1 MTDKEKLVAIEGRFY
16 SWSYLSDQQEAD
28 IAWLIK
34 TLKGKLNGN

>member
-1 MTDKEKLVAIEGRFY
+1 MYDKDKLAEIESRFY
-16 SWSYLSDQQEAD
+16 SWSYLSDQQGKD